1 MMHRR
6 IVAISVCCLLTV
18 FSIAAAYGQMHTSR
32 NVQSKSQGAA
42 LFSQNCSACHGTDG
56 RGGERAPNIASQRE
70 IVSLS
75 DAQLNGIVSKGV
87 IAAGMPG
94 FAYLGRDNVKAL
106 VAYLRVLQGVS
117 NTAEA
122 VLPGNPRAGEAI
134 FFGSGSCSNCHMVHG
149 RGGFMGED
157 LTGYARGRTIASI
170 RSAIIHPDNRNGSG
184 NSVDI
189 RTSDGGAYNGLVRAQ
204 DNFNI
209 ILQSEDGSFHSI
221 PRNTIQKITDSGHS
235 IMPQDYGTTLT
246 AEQMNDLVSF
256 LMEGARSADS
266 ALRVANRSK

>member
-6 IVAISVCCLLTV
+6 IVPISVCCLLTM
-18 FSIAAAYGQMHTSR
+18 FSIAAAYGQMRTSR
-32 NVQSKSQGAA
+32 NVQSKSRGAA

-75 DAQLNGIVSKGV
+75 DAQLTGIVSKGV

-94 FAYLGRDNVKAL
+94 FAYLGHDSVKAL

-122 VLPGNPRAGEAI
+122 ALPGDPRAGEAI
-134 FFGSGSCSNCHMVHG
+134 FFGSGSCSNCHTVHG

-157 LTGYARGRTIASI
+157 LTEYARGRTVASI
-170 RSAIIHPDNRNGSG
+170 KSAIVHPDNRNGSG
-184 NSVDI
+184 NSVAVT
-189 RTSDGGAYNGLVRAQ
+189 TSDDTSYRGLVRAQ
-204 DNFNI
+204 DNFNLV
-209 ILQSEDGSFHSI
+209 LQSEDGSFHSI
-221 PRNTIQKITDSGHS
+221 PRDTIQKIADSGHS
-235 IMPQDYGTTLT
+235 IMPQNYGTRLT
-246 AEQMNDLVSF
+246 ARQMNDLVSY
-256 LMEGARSADS
+256 LMKSARSSDPAPRI
-266 ALRVANRSK
+266 AKRSK